1 MKNSPLQSVNAT
13 LTRRGAVVAAGALLL
28 LVQAQV
34 QPAAAQG
41 TAFTY
46 QGSLTD
52 GANPANGKYDLR
64 FVLYDSSAGGNQQGA
79 ILTNSAT
86 AVSNGLFT
94 VTLDFSDQFP
104 GAARWLEIAVRASG
118 ASTFSTLSPRQ
129 ALTPAPYA
137 ITASTAASLTGVTE
151 NNSVSPGEFATVGGG
166 AGNTAN
172 AYADTVG
179 GGANNT
185 ASSPDGS
192 ATVGGGYF
200 NTASADSST
209 VAGGD
214 ANIASGSYATVG
226 GGTGNTA
233 SGSYAT
239 AGGGSGNTASGQYAT
254 VSGGNANLAAGD
266 FSFAGGNGAQAMYQ
280 GDFVWADD
288 NGGTFA
294 STGADQFCVRA
305 LGGVVLAADVT
316 LSGGNAY
323 HNLSLSGGNALG
335 YLYGSYP
342 ALADGVH
349 LGYNWYYDANGN
361 GHVSNTGGATSRLT
375 TGYGFVGIYVGG
387 VDAEPTTQRLLANS
401 TGVTVNGTFNNSSDR
416 NAKQDF
422 APVSPAQ
429 MLDKVAQLPVSEWS
443 YKEDPQTR
451 HVGPVAQ
458 DFYSVFNIGT
468 DDKHIAPIDEGGV
481 ALAAIQGLNQKLT
494 EKNADILQLKRQNDS
509 LANRLKELE
518 QLVQSLAETK

>member
-1 MKNSPLQSVNAT
+1 
-13 LTRRGAVVAAGALLL
+13 
-28 LVQAQV
+28 
-34 QPAAAQG
+34 
-41 TAFTY
+41 
-46 QGSLTD
+46 
-52 GANPANGKYDLR
+52 
-64 FVLYDSSAGGNQQGA
+64 
-79 ILTNSAT
+79 
-86 AVSNGLFT
+86 
-94 VTLDFSDQFP
+94 
-104 GAARWLEIAVRASG
+104 
-118 ASTFSTLSPRQ
+118 
-129 ALTPAPYA
+129 
-137 ITASTAASLTGVTE
+137 
-151 NNSVSPGEFATVGGG
+151 
-166 AGNTAN
+166 
-172 AYADTVG
+172 
-179 GGANNT
+179 
-185 ASSPDGS
+185 
-192 ATVGGGYF
+192 
-200 NTASADSST
+200 
-209 VAGGD
+209 
-214 ANIASGSYATVG
+214 
-226 GGTGNTA
+226 
-233 SGSYAT
+233 
-239 AGGGSGNTASGQYAT
+239 
-254 VSGGNANLAAGD
+254 
-266 FSFAGGNGAQAMYQ
+266 
-280 GDFVWADD
+280 
-288 NGGTFA
+288 
-294 STGADQFCVRA
+294 
-305 LGGVVLAADVT
+305 VLAADVT

-422 APVSPAQ
+422 APISPAQ